1 MNKQKFS
8 DIVAENYNE
17 ICRNFRVGL
26 KAKGYSFDEDIMN
39 DAFISCSNNLK
50 DKYITKQEA
59 LKYYWVAYIN
69 KYKNK
74 SNKAC
79 RVDCVEDMDEK
90 FEYIENKKYDNTIDK
105 IYNIII
111 GELQDHFG
119 IRKASIWEMY
129 ACQGIS
135 AKEIRA
141 MGLNDVTNFAYFTKQ
156 VKRYIK
162 NHIIAENKELQE
174 LINIRKEN

>member
-1 MNKQKFS
+1 MNKRKFS
-8 DIVAENYNE
+8 DIVADNYEE

-26 KAKGYSFDEDIMN
+26 KAKGYTFDEDIMN
-39 DAFISCSNNLK
+39 DAFISCCSNLN
-50 DKYITKQEA
+50 DKYMTKQEA

-74 SNKAC
+74 SNKAG
-79 RVDCVEDMDEK
+79 RVNCVENMDEK
-90 FEYIENKKYDNTIDK
+90 FEYIESKKYDSTVDK

-119 IRKASIWEMY
+119 VRKASIWEMY
-129 ACQGIS
+129 ACKGIP
-135 AKEIRA
+135 AKEIKA
-141 MGLNDVTNFAYFTKQ
+141 MGFNDVTNFAYFTKQ
-156 VKRYIK
+156 IKRYIK

-174 LINIRKEN
+174 LIAIRKEN